1 MATKQQR
8 IRLETTA
15 GNLEPCRV
23 VNDSPHLS
31 SGGEE
36 PSLMSKLKS
45 IKIEGPEDFA
55 ANHDQYVTGE
65 RRAKPGLP

>member
-1 MATKQQR
+1 MGMKQQR
-8 IRLETTA
+8 IRLETIA
-15 GNLEPCRV
+15 GKPEPCSV
-23 VNDSPHLS
+23 TKDSPRLPS
-31 SGGEE
+31 EGEE

-65 RRAKPGLP
+65 RRAKPGLR

>member
-1 MATKQQR
+1 MKQQR
-8 IRLETTA
+8 IRLEALA
-15 GNLEPCRV
+15 GNPEPYSGV
-23 VNDSPHLS
+23 KDSPRLP

-65 RRAKPGLP
+65 RRAKPDLP